1 MKTCKT
7 FKDPAINVHW
17 KKFNNQRFKNL
28 LDMNDKKIKASYMT
42 HARDIAIKFSG
53 YWYDLPDWFP
63 SSTTQPKNEYYNAC
77 TRRDGKGI
85 NISHLM
91 TPKLRSLE
99 LVGFNTRHFIL
110 ALCQVTGLET
120 LRVKH
125 LSDSSMDFL
134 PIVSCSPTLK
144 TLEFDDRVR
153 GQDSIFIA
161 HAQHPCI
168 ADVALTDAL
177 DLDIVTNALAKPEP
191 FTSLRCLNV
200 VIRFAAVDDLL
211 FALPQLKSLTM
222 HIYDIDTQGIQSTTN
237 KISKLARLQDLT
249 LIINRP
255 VSISAS
261 SLTPLQRL
269 PRLTKLYLEE
279 EIPNNIDM
287 SHLTENDLIFFL
299 IDMHLQHLYIRLSF
313 LNDSFL
319 GHRGIDATTSLNRIG
334 RACHTLQA
342 LELPGDYSTEA
353 LDTTSPPSFPN
364 LDLQRIKEPRY
375 LSLRK
380 IRNVCF
386 ACR

>member
-1 MKTCKT
+1 M
-7 FKDPAINVHW
+7 
-17 KKFNNQRFKNL
+17 
-28 LDMNDKKIKASYMT
+28 
-42 HARDIAIKFSG
+42 
-53 YWYDLPDWFP
+53 
-63 SSTTQPKNEYYNAC
+63 
-77 TRRDGKGI
+77 
-85 NISHLM
+85 
-91 TPKLRSLE
+91 
-99 LVGFNTRHFIL
+99 
-110 ALCQVTGLET
+110 
-120 LRVKH
+120 
-125 LSDSSMDFL
+125 
-134 PIVSCSPTLK
+134 
-144 TLEFDDRVR
+144 
-153 GQDSIFIA
+153 
-161 HAQHPCI
+161 
-168 ADVALTDAL
+168 
-177 DLDIVTNALAKPEP
+177 
-191 FTSLRCLNV
+191 
-200 VIRFAAVDDLL
+200 IRFAKVDDLL
-211 FALPQLKSLTM
+211 SALPQLESLTM
-222 HIYDIDTQGIQSTTN
+222 HIYDIDIQGIQSTTN

-269 PRLTKLYLEE
+269 PRPTKLYLEE

-287 SHLTENDLIFFL
+287 SHSTENDFISFL
-299 IDMHLQHLYIRLSF
+299 TDMHLQHLRIRLSF

-334 RACHTLQA
+334 RACPSLQA